1 MEQAC
6 TSRLSSAFA
15 LMQSELTE
23 NRLLDKV
30 IKISLT
36 DGFILEEKGFVHK
49 RSIWGPSA
57 LPITFIPIPK
67 PQTSQTRVHSKGL

>member
-6 TSRLSSAFA
+6 TSRLNSAFS
-15 LMQSELTE
+15 LMQSELTA

-36 DGFILEEKGFVHK
+36 DDFILKEKGFIHK
-49 RSIWGPSA
+49 KSICEPSA

-67 PQTSQTRVHSKGL
+67 PQTSQTRVHSQSL

>member
-6 TSRLSSAFA
+6 TSRVGSAFA

-23 NRLLDKV
+23 NRLLDKL

-36 DGFILEEKGFVHK
+36 DGFILEEEGFVHK

-57 LPITFIPIPK
+57 LPITFIPISK
-67 PQTSQTRVHSKGL
+67 PQTSQTRVNF